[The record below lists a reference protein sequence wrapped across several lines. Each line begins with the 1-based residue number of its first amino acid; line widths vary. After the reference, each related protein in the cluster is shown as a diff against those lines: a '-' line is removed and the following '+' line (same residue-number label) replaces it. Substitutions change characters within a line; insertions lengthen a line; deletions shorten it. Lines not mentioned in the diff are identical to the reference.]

1 MTSLFRTLRRA
12 LLTLLTLLALT
23 VTLMPGSAQ
32 AAPVRQDA
40 PVAPEVGVVPA
51 APPAAAPVVAAPAV
65 KAPAAKAP
73 AAKAAP
79 ARPARTAAQVIAA
92 RGIRAVKMAS
102 TRKGSSYRYG
112 AVGPRSFDC
121 SGLTQWTF
129 RHVGKKIARTA
140 AAQSRQAKRISKGS
154 RQPGDL
160 VFFSRGSGVYHVAIY
175 AGKNQIWHAA
185 RPGTK
190 VRKERLWTKSVRYG
204 RIV

>member
-1 MTSLFRTLRRA
+1 MTSLLRTLRRA

-32 AAPVRQDA
+32 AAPVRQDVPEA
-40 PVAPEVGVVPA
+40 PVAPVLPEAPAAPA
-51 APPAAAPVVAAPAV
+51 APPAEAAPAVAAPAV
-65 KAPAAKAP
+65 Q
-73 AAKAAP
+73 AAP
-79 ARPARTAAQVIAA
+79 AQSAKSARSAAQVIAA

-121 SGLTQWTF
+121 SGLTQWSF
-129 RHVGKKIARTA
+129 RHVGKKLARTA
-140 AAQSRQAKRISKGS
+140 AAQYRQSKHISKGS

-160 VFFSRGSGVYHVAIY
+160 VFFSRGSGVYHVGIY

-190 VRKERLWTKSVRYG
+190 VRKERLWTSSVSYG